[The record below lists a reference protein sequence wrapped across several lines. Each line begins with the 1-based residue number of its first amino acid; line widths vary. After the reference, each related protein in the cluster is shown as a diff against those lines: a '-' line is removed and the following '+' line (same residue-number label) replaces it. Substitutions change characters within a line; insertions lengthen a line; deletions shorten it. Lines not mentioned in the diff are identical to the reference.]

1 MIDLSA
7 LPNVLAGINVTTAA
21 VLIAGYISIRGGNR
35 ARHRACMLTAIALA
49 VVFFAVYVFYH
60 ANVGFQEFRGLGAVR
75 VLFFLLLGSHVLGAV
90 TVVVLVPV
98 TAFRALSGRFDR
110 HRRLARKTLPVWLY
124 VSVTGVIVH
133 ILNYYVY
140 PAS

>member
-1 MIDLSA
+1 M
-7 LPNVLAGINVTTAA
+7 
-21 VLIAGYISIRGGNR
+21 
-35 ARHRACMLTAIALA
+35 
-49 VVFFAVYVFYH
+49 
-60 ANVGFQEFRGLGAVR
+60 
-75 VLFFLLLGSHVLGAV
+75 LGAV